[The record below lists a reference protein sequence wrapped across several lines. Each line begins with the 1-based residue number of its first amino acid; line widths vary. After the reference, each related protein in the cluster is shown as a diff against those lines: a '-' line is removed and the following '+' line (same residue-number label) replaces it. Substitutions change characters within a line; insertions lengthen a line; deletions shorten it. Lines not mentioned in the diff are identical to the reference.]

1 MRREV
6 LSSIVQ
12 LVETSCAQ
20 LGGEVARFFLWTR
33 TADRDDADRLMSI
46 SDENG
51 PCFLPNLANHLMAR
65 FVEAPSGDL

>member
-46 SDENG
+46 SMKTDHVFC
-51 PCFLPNLANHLMAR
+51 PTWPIT
-65 FVEAPSGDL
+65 